1 LTAPPADS
9 AEPRIRPGG
18 RAEIGVVNYVIAWIA
33 GRVAGTGPLNL
44 FTTLARHRRLFR
56 GWLFFAGR
64 LMPRGTLPR
73 ADTELVILRVAHNCG
88 SEYEWRHHDRL
99 ARASGLSREDVER
112 ARGGAEAP
120 GWTPR
125 QRALLQAADELH
137 DRRELGDE
145 VWNQLSSELSET
157 QLIELC
163 MLVGHYEMIAMTLR
177 SLRVQPDRT

>member
-1 LTAPPADS
+1 
-9 AEPRIRPGG
+9 
-18 RAEIGVVNYVIAWIA
+18 VVNASIAWIA

-73 ADTELVILRVAHNCG
+73 ADTELVILRVAHNCE
-88 SEYEWRHHDRL
+88 SEYEWRHHERIAQAKGV
-99 ARASGLSREDVER
+99 ARVRV
-112 ARGGAEAP
+112 GAQAP

-125 QRALLQAADELH
+125 QRGLLQAADELH
-137 DRRELGDE
+137 ERRVLGDE
-145 VWNQLSSELSET
+145 VWTQLSAELSDT

-163 MLVGHYEMIAMTLR
+163 MLVGHYEMLAMTLR
-177 SLRVQPDRT
+177 SLRVQPDQTQ

>member
-1 LTAPPADS
+1 
-9 AEPRIRPGG
+9 
-18 RAEIGVVNYVIAWIA
+18 VVNYVIAWIA

-73 ADTELVILRVAHNCG
+73 ADTELVILRVAHNCE

-99 ARASGLSREDVER
+99 ARASGLSRDDVER
-112 ARGGAEAP
+112 VRGGAEAA

-137 DRRELGDE
+137 NRREVGDE
-145 VWNQLSSELSET
+145 LWSQLSAELSDT

-163 MLVGHYEMIAMTLR
+163 MLVGHYEMVAMTLR